1 MNASGPETPYTVQ
14 LTGAAARE
22 LRKLG
27 APRPVLTSIRDTI
40 ASLGANPRPPGAI
53 KLTGVDAWRVRV
65 GDYRV
70 IYEISDAIVLVTV
83 VRIGHRREIYQGR

>member
-1 MNASGPETPYTVQ
+1 MNVSRPEAYTVE

-27 APRPVLTSIRDTI
+27 APRPALESLRAAI
-40 ASLGANPRPPGAI
+40 AGLAADPRPTGSI
-53 KLTGVDAWRVRV
+53 KLTGVDAWRIRV

-70 IYEISDAIVLVTV
+70 IYEIEDDKVLVTV
-83 VRIGHRREIYQGR
+83 VRVGHRREVYQGR